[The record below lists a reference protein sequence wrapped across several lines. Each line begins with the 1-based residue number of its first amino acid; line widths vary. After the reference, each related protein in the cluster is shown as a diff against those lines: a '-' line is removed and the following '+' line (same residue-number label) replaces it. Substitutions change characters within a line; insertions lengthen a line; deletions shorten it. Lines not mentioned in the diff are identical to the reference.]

1 MSEPRSWN
9 LPEQHLMPDAVVAFV
24 DGELS
29 SLARQRAAEHIAK
42 CPFCANETST
52 QRQARSAVQSA
63 GDPGAPAGL
72 LAALRAIPI
81 DTELP
86 GTPEHLAIAPDGQL
100 VAIQRPDRVPGL
112 VGRSPGFGDKPMM
125 GSSSPLGS
133 NTLGSSPLGQ
143 GSAVLRHRPSG
154 RRAVQGAGAVIGGLV
169 LGALVVVGP
178 HMLSGTADAPSEP
191 PVNGAGLANA
201 PIGAGGARANVP
213 VNNQVNNPV
222 NDHVNAGVNAGV
234 NGAAVATTTVT
245 PTPPTVVPVV
255 NSHHYAN

>member
-29 SLARQRAAEHIAK
+29 ALARQRASEHIAK
-42 CPFCANETST
+42 CPFCASETKT
-52 QRQARSAVQSA
+52 QRQARSAVQAA

-86 GTPEHLAIAPDGQL
+86 GGPENLAIGPDGQL

-112 VGRSPGFGDKPMM
+112 AGRSNGFGEQPMM
-125 GSSSPLGS
+125 GASSPLGH
-133 NTLGSSPLGQ
+133 
-143 GSAVLRHRPSG
+143 GSAVLRHRPPAG
-154 RRAVQGAGAVIGGLV
+154 RRAVQGAGVVIGGLV

-178 HMLSGTADAPSEP
+178 HMLSGAQNAPTESP
-191 PVNGAGLANA
+191 INGAGLDVNA
-201 PIGAGGARANVP
+201 PIGAGGVRAPTAVP
-213 VNNQVNNPV
+213 VNNAA
-222 NDHVNAGVNAGV
+222 DSRLAGQPAMVSTP
-234 NGAAVATTTVT
+234 ATST
-245 PTPPTVVPVV
+245 PATAVPVV
-255 NSHHYAN
+255 NGHRYAH

>member
-29 SLARQRAAEHIAK
+29 SVARQRAAEHIAK
-42 CPFCANETST
+42 CPFCATETST

-63 GDPGAPAGL
+63 GDPGTPAGL

-86 GTPEHLAIAPDGQL
+86 GGPENLAIGPDGQL

-112 VGRSPGFGDKPMM
+112 VGRSPGFGEKPMM
-125 GSSSPLGS
+125 GSSSPLGA
-133 NTLGSSPLGQ
+133 NALGQ
-143 GSAVLRHRPSG
+143 SSAVLRHRAPHG
-154 RRAVQGAGAVIGGLV
+154 RRAVQGAGVVIGGLV

-178 HMLSGTADAPSEP
+178 HMLGGSPDAPTEP
-191 PVNGAGLANA
+191 PVNGAGLDVNA
-201 PIGAGGARANVP
+201 PIGSGGMRQSV
-213 VNNQVNNPV
+213 PV
-222 NDHVNAGVNAGV
+222 NDHVTGG
-234 NGAAVATTTVT
+234 GAVATTTVT

-255 NSHHYAN
+255 NSHRFAN

>member
-1 MSEPRSWN
+1 MSETRSWN

-29 SLARQRAAEHIAK
+29 PLARQRASEHIAK

-86 GTPEHLAIAPDGQL
+86 GGPDNLAIGPDGQL

-112 VGRSPGFGDKPMM
+112 AGRSNGFGEKPM
-125 GSSSPLGS
+125 
-133 NTLGSSPLGQ
+133 LGSSRPLGQ
-143 GSAVLRHRPSG
+143 GSAVLRHHRPPSG
-154 RRAVQGAGAVIGGLV
+154 RRAVQGAGVVIGGLV

-178 HMLSGTADAPSEP
+178 HMLGGSSDAPTEFP
-191 PVNGAGLANA
+191 ANGAGLDVNA
-201 PIGAGGARANVP
+201 PIGSGGVQQRNQNGPSVP
-213 VNNQVNNPV
+213 VN
-222 NDHVNAGVNAGV
+222 H
-234 NGAAVATTTVT
+234 AVSVTTTVT
-245 PTPPTVVPVV
+245 PTPPTVVPVA
-255 NSHHYAN
+255 NNHRYAN

>member
-1 MSEPRSWN
+1 MSEQRSWN

-29 SLARQRAAEHIAK
+29 TLAQQRASEHIAR
-42 CPFCANETST
+42 CPFCASETKT
-52 QRQARSAVQSA
+52 QRQARSAVRSA

-86 GTPEHLAIAPDGQL
+86 GGPENLAIGPDGQL

-112 VGRSPGFGDKPMM
+112 AGRASAGFGESPALGGKPMM

-133 NTLGSSPLGQ
+133 RALG
-143 GSAVLRHRPSG
+143 HRPPNG
-154 RRAVQGAGAVIGGLV
+154 RRAVQGAGVVIGGLM

-178 HMLSGTADAPSEP
+178 HMLGGGTSDAPSEP
-191 PVNGAGLANA
+191 PVNGAGFDVNQ
-201 PIGAGGARANVP
+201 PIGVGGVRRNA
-213 VNNQVNNPV
+213 QVNSPV
-222 NDHVNAGVNAGV
+222 DDHIAS
-234 NGAAVATTTVT
+234 TTTVT
-245 PTPPTVVPVV
+245 PTPAAVVPVV
-255 NSHHYAN
+255 NSRHYAN